1 MDRAAARG
9 VGKNSK
15 NVVLPLWEIEEENPK
30 MERIFFF
37 FLRLG
42 IDERGFM

>member
-1 MDRAAARG
+1 MDRAFTGR

-15 NVVLPLWEIEEENPK
+15 NVVLPLRAIEEENPK